1 MSDSETVQN
10 TPESEE
16 TGPNP
21 RVSAALLAAWLVPGC
36 GHLILGKRRRAVLFF
51 LIIVTAIVVG
61 YLLEGNLHRILPN
74 QPLTILATLGS
85 MGSGVPYFALRFLLG
100 YQGNVV
106 APGYE
111 YGSAFLLTAGLM
123 NLLLVLD
130 VFDIGRGR
138 KE

>member
-1 MSDSETVQN
+1 LSKIEADTAQ
-10 TPESEE
+10 EE
-16 TGPNP
+16 
-21 RVSAALLAAWLVPGC
+21 RVSALNGRSQAAIIAAWLIPGS
-36 GHLILGKRRRAVLFF
+36 GHLMLGKRVRALVFF
-51 LIIVTAIVVG
+51 LVIMTAITVG
-61 YLLEGNLHRILPN
+61 CLLEGNLHRILPN

-85 MGSGVPYFALRFLLG
+85 MGSGAPYLALRFLLG

-111 YGSAFLLTAGLM
+111 YGSAFMLTAGLM

-138 KE
+138 KS